1 MKRFALILLA
11 GDSTRFHSETPKQ
24 FYLVNDKPLIYYTIK
39 SFQDA
44 KNIDGILLVS
54 KEEYINKVKDI
65 IVKYNFTK
73 VKGIC
78 IGGNSRQ
85 ESVYNGL
92 NILSEVLS
100 PNDIVLIHDGA
111 RPLVKEELIDSLIKA
126 LDTYQGA
133 TTAISSKDTIAMVD
147 NIHMEMVGVLD
158 RNQVYR
164 IQTPQAFRFGIIKEA
179 HEMYKGKNV
188 TDDSQLLQGVFPIK
202 IVPGDDSLVKITTM
216 EDIKYLK
223 VLLEEE

>member
-54 KEEYINKVKDI
+54 KEDYVNKVKDI
-65 IVKYNFTK
+65 VVKYNFTK

-78 IGGNSRQ
+78 VGGNSRQ

-92 NILSEVLS
+92 NMLSEVLS
-100 PNDIVLIHDGA
+100 SSDIVLIHDGA
-111 RPLVKEELIDSLIKA
+111 RPIVKEELIDSLIKA

-133 TTAISSKDTIAMVD
+133 TAAISSKDTIAMVD
-147 NIHMEMVGVLD
+147 NNHMEMVGVLD
-158 RNQVYR
+158 RTQVYR

-223 VLLEEE
+223 VLLEE

>member
-44 KNIDGILLVS
+44 KIIDGILLVS

-78 IGGNSRQ
+78 VGGNSRQ

-92 NILSEVLS
+92 NMLSEVLS

-133 TTAISSKDTIAMVD
+133 TAAISSKDTIAMVD
-147 NIHMEMVGVLD
+147 NVHMEMVGVLD

-164 IQTPQAFRFGIIKEA
+164 IQTPQAFRFGIIKQA

-202 IVPGDDSLVKITTM
+202 IVPGDDSLVKITTI

-223 VLLEEE
+223 VLLEE

>member
-24 FYLVNDKPLIYYTIK
+24 FYLVDDKPLIYYTIK

-65 IVKYNFTK
+65 IVKYNLTK

-78 IGGNSRQ
+78 VGGNSRQ

-92 NILSEVLS
+92 NMLSEVLS
-100 PNDIVLIHDGA
+100 ANDIVLIHDGA
-111 RPLVKEELIDSLIKA
+111 RPLVKEELIDSLIKS

-147 NIHMEMVGVLD
+147 NVHMEMVGVLD

-223 VLLEEE
+223 VLLEE

>member
-65 IVKYNFTK
+65 IVKYNLTK

-78 IGGNSRQ
+78 VGGNSRQ

-92 NILSEVLS
+92 NMLSEVLS
-100 PNDIVLIHDGA
+100 PNDIVFIHDGA
-111 RPLVKEELIDSLIKA
+111 RPLVKEELIDSLINS

-133 TTAISSKDTIAMVD
+133 TAAISSKDTIAMVD
-147 NIHMEMVGVLD
+147 NAHMEMVGVLD
-158 RNQVYR
+158 RSQVYR
-164 IQTPQAFRFGIIKEA
+164 IQTPQAFHFGIIKEA

-202 IVPGDDSLVKITTM
+202 IVLGDDSLVKITTM

-223 VLLEEE
+223 VLLEE

>member
-54 KEEYINKVKDI
+54 KEDYINKVKDI
-65 IVKYNFTK
+65 VVKYNFTK

-78 IGGNSRQ
+78 VGGNSRQ

-92 NILSEVLS
+92 NMLSEVLS
-100 PNDIVLIHDGA
+100 SNDIVLIHDGA
-111 RPLVKEELIDSLIKA
+111 RPLVKEELINSLIKA

-147 NIHMEMVGVLD
+147 NVHTEMVGVLD
-158 RNQVYR
+158 RTQVYR

-202 IVPGDDSLVKITTM
+202 IVPGDDSLVKITTI

-223 VLLEEE
+223 VLLEE

>member
-39 SFQDA
+39 SFEDA

-65 IVKYNFTK
+65 VVKYNLTK

-78 IGGNSRQ
+78 VGGNSRQ

-92 NILSEVLS
+92 NMLSEVLS

-111 RPLVKEELIDSLIKA
+111 RPLVKEELIDSLINS

-202 IVPGDDSLVKITTM
+202 IVIGDDSLVKITTM

-223 VLLEEE
+223 VLLEE

>member
-44 KNIDGILLVS
+44 KIIDGILLVS

-78 IGGNSRQ
+78 VGGNSRQ

-92 NILSEVLS
+92 NMLSEVLS

-111 RPLVKEELIDSLIKA
+111 RPLVKEELIDSLINS
-126 LDTYQGA
+126 LDAYQGA

-147 NIHMEMVGVLD
+147 NVHMEMVGVLD

-164 IQTPQAFRFGIIKEA
+164 IQTPQAFHFGIIKEA

-223 VLLEEE
+223 VLLEK

>member
-39 SFQDA
+39 SFEDA

-65 IVKYNFTK
+65 VVKYNFTK

-78 IGGNSRQ
+78 VGGSSRQ

-92 NILSEVLS
+92 NMLSEILS

-111 RPLVKEELIDSLIKA
+111 RPIVKEELIDSLIKA

-147 NIHMEMVGVLD
+147 NTHMEMVGVLD
-158 RNQVYR
+158 RSQVYR
-164 IQTPQAFRFGIIKEA
+164 IQTPQAFHFGIIKEA
-179 HEMYKGKNV
+179 HEMFKGKNV

-202 IVPGDDSLVKITTM
+202 IVLGDDSLVKITTM

-223 VLLEEE
+223 VLLEE

>member
-39 SFQDA
+39 SFEDA

-65 IVKYNFTK
+65 IVKYNLTK

-78 IGGNSRQ
+78 VGGNSRQ

-92 NILSEVLS
+92 NMLSEVLS

-111 RPLVKEELIDSLIKA
+111 RPLVKEELIDSLINS
-126 LDTYQGA
+126 LDAYQGA

-147 NIHMEMVGVLD
+147 NVHMEMVGVLD

-164 IQTPQAFRFGIIKEA
+164 IQTPQAFHFGIIKEA

-223 VLLEEE
+223 VLLEE